1 MKIFFTDWNTEVVF
15 ESFLNIIKICAYL
28 NSKIMRFI

>member
-15 ESFLNIIKICAYL
+15 EAFLNKICAYL
-28 NSKIMRFI
+28 NNKIMKFI